1 MSEQPKL
8 DERKGG
14 TSASNALADSLCQG
28 RHLACRNLPDNT
40 SDDATFGTTV
50 HAALA
55 KGSDEGLTVE
65 QQDIYES
72 CQLIESKLVDQ
83 CFGPDKAKAKVFT
96 EQRFWVRID
105 TKDGHGRYEHSG
117 KADKVYRH
125 ESRGLIV
132 EYKTLA
138 GEQQES
144 AENMQL
150 RDNVVLA
157 ARSLVLQE
165 VMAVVIQPL
174 VTHSPTPVLYD
185 KESIKQAE
193 EDMFARV
200 RASNNPASLRV
211 AGEVQCKFCKFKPQC
226 PEYAAWS
233 VSLLPATVSLP
244 DSPVAVWTP
253 EQMALFC
260 DRKGAVQKWMDD
272 CEQAIKDA
280 LEGNPDAVPGYCLKP
295 GAIKESVSNPQ
306 ELFNRFSAEGGTLE
320 LYMSCV
326 SIAKGKLETAVRD
339 VTKAKGKSLASKVD
353 KLLEGLTTSKQNSP
367 SIAKKKG
374 GV

>member
-1 MSEQPKL
+1 MSEPQL
-8 DERKGG
+8 DTERRGG
-14 TSASNALADSLCQG
+14 TSASSALPDSLCPG

-40 SDDATFGTTV
+40 SDDAAFGTTV

-96 EQRFWVRID
+96 EQRFWVKVRGD
-105 TKDGHGRYEHSG
+105 SEGKVHFEHSG
-117 KADKVYRH
+117 KPDKVYRY
-125 ESRGLIV
+125 EGRGLIV
-132 EYKTLA
+132 EFKTLA

-144 AENMQL
+144 AEHLQV
-150 RDNVVLA
+150 RDLVCLTAGNLILTEVL
-157 ARSLVLQE
+157 
-165 VMAVVIQPL
+165 AVVIQPL
-174 VTHSPTPVLYD
+174 VTHDPTPVLYD

-193 EDMFARV
+193 EEMFARV
-200 RASNNPASLRV
+200 RASNNPTSLRV
-211 AGEVQCKFCKFKPQC
+211 AGEVQCRYCKFKPQC

-295 GAIKESVSNPQ
+295 GTIKESVSNPQ
-306 ELFNRFSAEGGTLE
+306 ELFNRFTAEGGTLE
-320 LYMSCV
+320 QFMSC
-326 SIAKGKLETAVRD
+326 IAVTKGKLETAVRD

-353 KLLEGLTTSKQNSP
+353 KLLEGLTTSKQNAA
-367 SIAKKKG
+367 SIAKKK
-374 GV
+374 